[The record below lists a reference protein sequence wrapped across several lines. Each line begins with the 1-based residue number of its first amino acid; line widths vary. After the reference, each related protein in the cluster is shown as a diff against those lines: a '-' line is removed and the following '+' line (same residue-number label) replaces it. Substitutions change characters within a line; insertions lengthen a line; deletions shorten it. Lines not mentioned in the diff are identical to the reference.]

1 MINKIYGTADIF
13 LIYYL
18 GMFFLDKR
26 IYKFCLKAHTYSQPS
41 PGHFT
46 HWFIKGFLRVPEGH
60 FDSHTP
66 SEVSTVVCEQIKQ
79 WIVPSLGSEKE
90 KDALM
95 LVFKRNGVTLKKI
108 FC

>member
-1 MINKIYGTADIF
+1 MQVKHCF
-13 LIYYL
+13 SSQV
-18 GMFFLDKR
+18 
-26 IYKFCLKAHTYSQPS
+26 SQPS

-46 HWFIKGFLRVPEGH
+46 HWFTKRFLRVPEGH

-79 WIVPSLGSEKE
+79 WIVPSSDSER
-90 KDALM
+90 
-95 LVFKRNGVTLKKI
+95 VFKRNGVTLKKI

>member
-1 MINKIYGTADIF
+1 MFESSYIF
-13 LIYYL
+13 IQVRHWSSLQV
-18 GMFFLDKR
+18 
-26 IYKFCLKAHTYSQPS
+26 SQPS